1 MLQLVVA
8 IAGPETEN
16 IQDTP
21 GLLGSILTTLTNLS
35 LNDVNNVKIR
45 LHGAH
50 IIGKLLMDNCPQLN
64 KDKDARVYIADNPGE
79 NLKVMHELQ
88 MHCLR
93 CLRFLYS
100 VEKNRKAF
108 KVIFP
113 PNLFGA
119 FIDVGNYNKD
129 FQAYIPLLKKLN
141 KKTEVDSLRQIK
153 SNFEQMGNF

>member
-1 MLQLVVA
+1 
-8 IAGPETEN
+8 
-16 IQDTP
+16 
-21 GLLGSILTTLTNLS
+21 
-35 LNDVNNVKIR
+35 
-45 LHGAH
+45 
-50 IIGKLLMDNCPQLN
+50 
-64 KDKDARVYIADNPGE
+64 
-79 NLKVMHELQ
+79 

-100 VEKNRKAF
+100 VDKNRKSF

-141 KKTEVDSLRQIK
+141 KKMGEEQLRVIRA
-153 SNFEQMGNF
+153 NFEQMGNF

>member
-1 MLQLVVA
+1 
-8 IAGPETEN
+8 
-16 IQDTP
+16 
-21 GLLGSILTTLTNLS
+21 
-35 LNDVNNVKIR
+35 
-45 LHGAH
+45 
-50 IIGKLLMDNCPQLN
+50 
-64 KDKDARVYIADNPGE
+64 
-79 NLKVMHELQ
+79 

-100 VEKNRKAF
+100 VDKNRKSF

-141 KKTEVDSLRQIK
+141 KKMGEEQLKVIRA
-153 SNFEQMGNF
+153 NFEQMGNF

>member
-1 MLQLVVA
+1 M
-8 IAGPETEN
+8 
-16 IQDTP
+16 
-21 GLLGSILTTLTNLS
+21 
-35 LNDVNNVKIR
+35 NNVKIR

-50 IIGKLLMDNCPQLN
+50 IIGKLLMDNCPLLN
-64 KDKDARVYIADNPGE
+64 KDKDARVYVANNPGE

-141 KKTEVDSLRQIK
+141 KKTEVDSLR
-153 SNFEQMGNF
+153 

>member
-1 MLQLVVA
+1 MRARLLVCFQTITSSEDQDVLAELKDLNLVPIMLQLIVA
-8 IAGPETEN
+8 IMSPESET
-16 IQDTP
+16 QADTP
-21 GLLGSILTTLTNLS
+21 GVLGSILTTLTNLS
-35 LNDVNNVKIR
+35 LNDANNVKIR

-50 IIGKLLMDNCPQLN
+50 IIGSLLMENCPQLN
-64 KDKDARVYIADNPGE
+64 RDNPKVYVNGDAGE
-79 NLKVMHELQ
+79 NLKVQHELQ

-113 PNLFGA
+113 PSLFGA

-129 FQAYIPLLKKLN
+129 F
-141 KKTEVDSLRQIK
+141 
-153 SNFEQMGNF
+153 